1 MSLADFYNK
10 VNSSG
15 ANLYSEKRGQII
27 REAASHSSFEEKR
40 TADKEAQEVAHLR
53 LHKENITGQIQQVK
67 KDIAMGRGAGYTP
80 SLIAE
85 KEKMLH
91 KLENDHLHLKSEIL
105 KAGGMNSAAS
115 RIRFN
120 NPHYF

>member
-27 REAASHSSFEEKR
+27 RQGNQRSELASRKE
-40 TADKEAQEVAHLR
+40 ADKNLQETAHLR
-53 LHKENITGQIQQVK
+53 LHKENITGQIEQLK
-67 KDIAMGRGAGYTP
+67 KDIVSGRNAGYTP

-91 KLENDHLHLKSEIL
+91 SLQNDHMHLQGEIY
-105 KAGGMNSAAS
+105 KAQGRDSAAS

>member
-27 REAASHSSFEEKR
+27 REAESHNLIQERKEM
-40 TADKEAQEVAHLR
+40 DKGVQEIAHMR
-53 LHKENITGQIQQVK
+53 LHKENITGQIQQLK
-67 KDIAMGRGAGYTP
+67 KDIVDARTAGYTP
-80 SLIAE
+80 SLVAE

-91 KLENDHLHLKSEIL
+91 KLQNDHLHIQGEIY
-105 KAGGMNSAAS
+105 KAQGHVSAAS
-115 RIRFN
+115 NVRFHN
-120 NPHYF
+120 AHYF